1 VAVVPSSDPHAWLRP
16 IFARLQ
22 ASPAFGQSA
31 RAHQFA
37 QLCDALS
44 AEHPSEAEEMRH
56 WSNATQNALLAHLAS
71 AVEEPPVLEQPP
83 SIQFQQ
89 PPSMA
94 QPPSIDEPPPIQDT
108 SPQELSHVWRA
119 TKNHVE
125 MHCVLQFLLTGTD
138 VWLFEG
144 DSVQRTQSCRD
155 AVEAIALAEQWR
167 KEMMGRGWK
176 SE

>member
-1 VAVVPSSDPHAWLRP
+1 
-16 IFARLQ
+16 LQ
-22 ASPAFGQSA
+22 ANPAFSQSA

-37 QLCDALS
+37 QLCNALS

-71 AVEEPPVLEQPP
+71 PV
-83 SIQFQQ
+83 
-89 PPSMA
+89 
-94 QPPSIDEPPPIQDT
+94 DEPPAIQIQQPHYAAPPPPVEVQQPVYVENPAALEDT

-119 TKNHVE
+119 TKDHLE

-155 AVEAIALAEQWR
+155 ASEAIALADEWR
-167 KEMMGRGWK
+167 NEMISRGWK

>member
-1 VAVVPSSDPHAWLRP
+1 VAVVPPSDPHAWLRP

-22 ASPAFGQSA
+22 ANPTFSQIA

-37 QLCDALS
+37 QLCDVLS
-44 AEHPSEAEEMRH
+44 ADHPSEAEEMRH

-71 AVEEPPVLEQPP
+71 PAEELPSIEVQQPPPVQIPPPPRFEEPPLTE
-83 SIQFQQ
+83 
-89 PPSMA
+89 
-94 QPPSIDEPPPIQDT
+94 DT
-108 SPQELSHVWRA
+108 SPQELSHVWSA
-119 TKNHVE
+119 TKDQLE

-144 DSVQRTQSCRD
+144 DSVQRTQPCRD
-155 AVEAIALAEQWR
+155 AVEAMALAEQWR
-167 KEMMGRGWK
+167 KEMTSRGWK